1 MQDEKNVSPPNSGV
15 PAADPLASLLSNP
28 ELIERIKTVLQSSA
42 PTNSSAEGA
51 ILPSAPLPTDGSEQ
65 APLAQE
71 TPLQDP
77 LGALLGSASAD
88 GLSAVLS
95 NPALMEKLPQVM
107 AMLKPMLSASAPSAA
122 PPAAPTQQV
131 LAPLASP
138 DRKMG
143 GADDRDRLLLAL
155 KPFLSHERQ
164 EAVDAILRIAKL
176 GLLLKKIT

>member
-65 APLAQE
+65 PSPSSDASMQAPLS
-71 TPLQDP
+71 
-77 LGALLGSASAD
+77 ALLGNASTD

-107 AMLKPMLSASAPSAA
+107 AMLKPMLSASPPSAPT
-122 PPAAPTQQV
+122 PPT
-131 LAPLASP
+131 LAPITST
-138 DRKMG
+138 DRKTG
-143 GADDRDRLLLAL
+143 GSDDRDRLLLAL

-176 GLLLKKIT
+176 GLLLKQIT